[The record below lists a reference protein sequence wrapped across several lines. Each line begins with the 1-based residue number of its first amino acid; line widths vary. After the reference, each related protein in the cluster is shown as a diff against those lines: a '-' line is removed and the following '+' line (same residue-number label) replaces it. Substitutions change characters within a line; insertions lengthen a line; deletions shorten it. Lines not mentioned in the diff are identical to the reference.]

1 MQQSVAAAMSQNLN
15 CDIRLNSSLPAEAR
29 SRFQDT
35 RVIRSIIA
43 ESKVIAVVG
52 ISSDTTKPSSMV
64 ASYLQDEGYKV
75 VPISP
80 RGGTLLGET
89 VYPSLE
95 SVPFEIDLVDCFRP
109 SAELPSL
116 FATAIQI
123 GAKAVWSQL
132 KLYDIEAGDAALAAG
147 LKVVMDKC
155 IKMEHGRFGGQ
166 LHWAGMNTEV
176 ITAQRAKR

>member
-1 MQQSVAAAMSQNLN
+1 MTQSLS
-15 CDIRLNSSLPAEAR
+15 CDIRLNSSLPPEAR
-29 SRFQDT
+29 AKFQDT
-35 RVIRSIIA
+35 KVIRSIIA
-43 ESKVIAVVG
+43 EAKVIAVVG
-52 ISSDTTKPSSMV
+52 ISSDSTKPSNMV
-64 ASYLQDEGYKV
+64 ASYLQDEGYQI

-89 VYPSLE
+89 VYPDLE
-95 SVPFEIDLVDCFRP
+95 SVPFPIDVVDCFRP
-109 SAELPSL
+109 SAELPAL
-116 FATAIQI
+116 FAAAAKI

-132 KLYDIEAGDAALAAG
+132 KLYDLEAGDAALAAG

-176 ITAQRAKR
+176 ITAQRARR

>member
-1 MQQSVAAAMSQNLN
+1 MTENMS

-29 SRFQDT
+29 AEFQDT
-35 RVIRSIIA
+35 KVIRSILA
-43 ESKVIAVVG
+43 EAKTIAVVG
-52 ISSDTTKPSSMV
+52 ISSDPTKPSNMV
-64 ASYLQDEGYKV
+64 ACYLQDSGYRV
-75 VPISP
+75 IPISP
-80 RGGTLLGET
+80 RGDELLGEK

-95 SVPFEIDLVDCFRP
+95 AIPFPVDVVDCFRP
-109 SAELPSL
+109 SHELAAL
-116 FATAIQI
+116 FETAAKI

-132 KLYDIEAGDAALAAG
+132 KLYDLEAGRKAKEAG
-147 LKVVMDKC
+147 LQVVMDKC

>member
-1 MQQSVAAAMSQNLN
+1 MTQSLS
-15 CDIRLNSSLPAEAR
+15 CDIRLNSSLPPEAR
-29 SRFQDT
+29 AKFQDT
-35 RVIRSIIA
+35 KVIRSIIA
-43 ESKVIAVVG
+43 EAKVIAVVG
-52 ISSDTTKPSSMV
+52 ISSDSTKPSNMV
-64 ASYLQDEGYKV
+64 ASYLQDEGYQI

-89 VYPSLE
+89 VYPDLE
-95 SVPFEIDLVDCFRP
+95 SVPFPIDVVDCFRP
-109 SAELPSL
+109 SAELPTL
-116 FATAIQI
+116 FAAAAKI

-132 KLYDIEAGDAALAAG
+132 KLYDLEAGDAALAAG

-176 ITAQRAKR
+176 ITAQRARR